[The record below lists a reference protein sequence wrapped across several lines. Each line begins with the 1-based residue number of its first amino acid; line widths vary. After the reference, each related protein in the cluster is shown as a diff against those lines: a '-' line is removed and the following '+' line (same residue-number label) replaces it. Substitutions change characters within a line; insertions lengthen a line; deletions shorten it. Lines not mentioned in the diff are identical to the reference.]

1 MKDLIFEVN
10 DYFGEFYMKKY
21 QVDMGNLKDRIRG
34 VRDKAWSP
42 WRDLTTVISNIR
54 SSGLLS
60 IGDPLADDLEKSSE
74 ILQFV
79 NDKIRQL

>member
-34 VRDKAWSP
+34 VRNKVWSP
-42 WRDLTTVISNIR
+42 WRDLTTDTLDYYLMMMPDIMVKRN
-54 SSGLLS
+54 
-60 IGDPLADDLEKSSE
+60 
-74 ILQFV
+74 
-79 NDKIRQL
+79 KIIHVQTIP

>member
-1 MKDLIFEVN
+1 MNNLIFDVD

-42 WRDLTTVISNIR
+42 WRDLTTDTLDYYLMMIPDIMVKRN
-54 SSGLLS
+54 
-60 IGDPLADDLEKSSE
+60 
-74 ILQFV
+74 
-79 NDKIRQL
+79 KIIHVQTIP